1 MVDIEEL
8 RKMRKPREV
17 TKFNIW
23 IKHCLI
29 KTMEENRDI
38 GVTAPKAMAACA
50 FAHRNRNVPVE
61 PIETD
66 KRIRMF
72 LTGEIDPTDPK
83 WMSTKKEK
91 EEIKKRLISQM
102 GKKEYEKWISSL

>member
-1 MVDIEEL
+1 MVDTEEL
-8 RKMRKPREV
+8 KKMRKPREA
-17 TKFNIW
+17 TEFNIW
-23 IKHCLI
+23 MKHCLM
-29 KTMEENRDI
+29 KTMSDNRDI
-38 GVTAPKAMAACA
+38 GVTTPKAMEACV

-72 LTGEIDPTDPK
+72 LTGEIDPTDPR
-83 WMSTKKEK
+83 WMPTKKEK
-91 EEIKKRLISQM
+91 EETRKRLISQM